1 MGNADTGDAPIGAMK
16 LIGPLKMTKVKL
28 WHVYGCLWH
37 VYGCLRHAS
46 DMPQTCPRHASDDAP
61 DMPQMM
67 PQTCRDDAPD
77 MPQIFVQSPHKKSK
91 LPNFEILWGWLDQYW
106 LNTLAWQI
114 IWDISFSWGVPSGLL
129 WEVFCSHHSTW
140 VAAALSKIKKHFS
153 PHMSLV
159 SCDAFGLE
167 QWRINRKED
176 FWAIIQ
182 G

>member
-67 PQTCRDDAPD
+67 PQTCPRWCPRHAPD
-77 MPQIFVQSPHKKSK
+77 ICPITPQKVKIAQFWNFVGVIGP
-91 LPNFEILWGWLDQYW
+91 ILTQHIG
-106 LNTLAWQI
+106 LA
-114 IWDISFSWGVPSGLL
+114 DHLGHFVFLGGPFRPFVRGVLFTSLHLSCCRSF
-129 WEVFCSHHSTW
+129 
-140 VAAALSKIKKHFS
+140 
-153 PHMSLV
+153 
-159 SCDAFGLE
+159 
-167 QWRINRKED
+167 
-176 FWAIIQ
+176 
-182 G
+182 

>member
-67 PQTCRDDAPD
+67 PQTCSRWCPRHINPYVTHISPL
-77 MPQIFVQSPHKKSK
+77 MSPRCHPHITPNTTPLSPLISPSYQPHIIFRCHPHIIKINCKFFSRGVESK
-91 LPNFEILWGWLDQYW
+91 LFLITYL
-106 LNTLAWQI
+106 
-114 IWDISFSWGVPSGLL
+114 
-129 WEVFCSHHSTW
+129 
-140 VAAALSKIKKHFS
+140 KHFA
-153 PHMSLV
+153 M
-159 SCDAFGLE
+159 
-167 QWRINRKED
+167 
-176 FWAIIQ
+176 
-182 G
+182 